1 MKIEN
6 TGSTSFSFTG
16 GLHPYFYVPSVLKC
30 SVEGF
35 NSVSF
40 TDKHKV
46 THSDDILKFT
56 TSEFERL
63 YHQNKPLKL
72 TYDNVALELNQ
83 KGFDE
88 WMIWNPGET
97 LTKSMLDLPN
107 KDWGKFICIEPVIA
121 SKPKLLEPGAIFNGS
136 LNINLIINKT

>member
-30 SVEGF
+30 SVEGLK
-35 NSVSF
+35 STSF
-40 TDKHKV
+40 TDKHKAI
-46 THSDDILKFT
+46 HSKGILNFT

-63 YHQNKPLKL
+63 YHVNTPLKL
-72 TYDNVALELNQ
+72 TYDNVVLELNQ

-88 WMIWNPGET
+88 WMIWNPGQT
-97 LTKSMLDLPN
+97 LAKSIPDLPN
-107 KDWGKFICIEPVIA
+107 NDWENFICIEPVIS
-121 SKPKLLEPGAIFNGS
+121 SKPKTLKSGAIFDGV
-136 LNINLIINKT
+136 LNIDVIIK